1 MSWLKRMFGLEVD
14 PDVQIVQITDE
25 NFSEAVSKS
34 PLPVMLDLWS
44 PGCTHCKPM
53 VPMMLSFAKKYKG
66 QVRFAECDVSTNPEV
81 GRRLKVRGTPTVVFL
96 KNGKEIERAVGFKG
110 SLYHTEI
117 IEVEFL
123 GHEFKI

>member
-44 PGCTHCKPM
+44 PGCAHCKPM

-66 QVRFAECDVSTNPEV
+66 QVRFAECDVSSNPEV